1 MSFWSRLLGRSTPA
15 PNPALLV
22 RLQTLPKPAPLDQ
35 YRLDRDRFVVIDLET
50 TGLDVRRDDILS
62 VGAVAIEAGRIAL
75 GDQFERTVRRS
86 GKRTLTNVLIH
97 GLSPSTLSRGEP
109 LDTVLLDLL
118 EYVGTSPLLAF
129 HAPFDEAML
138 KRALRRTLNYRL
150 EHPFTDVAPIASALC
165 RERAPKHNSLDLWL
179 QEFGLGVSSRHN
191 AAADALAT
199 AELFLIL
206 LRFARNQGIHYL
218 SDLLDKTGL
227 QQRLQAMRP

>member
-22 RLQTLPKPAPLDQ
+22 RLQALPKPAPLDQ

-97 GLSPSTLSRGEP
+97 GLS
-109 LDTVLLDLL
+109 LDLL

-227 QQRLQAMRP
+227 QQRLQAMGP